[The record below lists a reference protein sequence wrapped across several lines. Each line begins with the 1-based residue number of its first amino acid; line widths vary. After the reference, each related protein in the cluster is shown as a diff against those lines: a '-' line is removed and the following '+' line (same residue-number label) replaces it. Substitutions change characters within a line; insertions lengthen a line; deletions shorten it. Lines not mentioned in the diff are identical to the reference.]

1 MPVPGGAAEPR
12 HGTVHV
18 RGRLIPLTKGRE
30 IMVSQACLDNIK
42 KKGAEY
48 CDTIN
53 PVAPGQPTFC
63 GEIQSEISEL
73 CKQHSYGPEVPVIQN
88 SPNGKCYCC
97 CSCFAYRTPIQVGK
111 FEDEEYKF
119 VENIMPGEEI
129 LTTNV
134 DASKWGHSK
143 VTEIGGIAPEIEMDF
158 MFFVSFKFE
167 DGEESA
173 IIVNADHQILM
184 PSGKLR

>member
-73 CKQHSYGPEVPVIQN
+73 CKQHSYR
-88 SPNGKCYCC
+88 S
-97 CSCFAYRTPIQVGK
+97 
-111 FEDEEYKF
+111 EEHTSELQSLMRISYAVFCLKKKT
-119 VENIMPGEEI
+119 NI
-129 LTTNV
+129 
-134 DASKWGHSK
+134 K
-143 VTEIGGIAPEIEMDF
+143 
-158 MFFVSFKFE
+158 
-167 DGEESA
+167 
-173 IIVNADHQILM
+173 
-184 PSGKLR
+184 